1 MSTKSRREREK
12 LKRHNDIIEA
22 AQKRFFEK
30 GYDEVSMDEI
40 AGDLELSKATLY
52 LYFKNKQSLYFA
64 VVIKG
69 MIILRDTFKIAV
81 EKESTGLKKILGIA
95 QSFFEYMQLY
105 SNYYLLNLSARG
117 KRFANMLYNNEIDNA
132 EFYLGLTVELLNL
145 LKDVVSIGVE
155 DGTLR
160 KDLDPLQTT
169 MFLGVAIEAA
179 VQVTP
184 EYQILLQQFN
194 LTKEGYFQHSINV
207 LLQGIAG
214 SKQKYN

>member
-1 MSTKSRREREK
+1 MSTRSRREREK
-12 LKRHNDIIEA
+12 LKRRNNIIEA

-64 VVIKG
+64 VVIEG
-69 MIILRDTFKIAV
+69 MVILRDAFKIAV

-145 LKDVVSIGVE
+145 LKDAVSIGVE

-169 MFLGVAIEAA
+169 MFLGVAMEAA

-184 EYQILLQQFN
+184 EYQILLQQFGF
-194 LTKEGYFQHSINV
+194 TKEGYFQHSINV

-214 SKQKYN
+214 KKEKYN